1 MQSNSETHHE
11 DYEPKYI
18 FRNAEDEDWLAGPV
32 SGGQDGWLWNGNPSS
47 DLPEAEWEVFDG
59 LSWSD
64 DSKLKITKG
73 ELTPCQG
80 VQIFGSGIV
89 TEQHRHRFGIYNL
102 TPKMWNGHPV
112 YKNNEGGLLHMASD
126 GYWSVADK
134 LGNYGIRGLPGR
146 LCPSESN
153 LWEYW
158 DGSKA
163 QPAEI
168 LVINI

>member
-1 MQSNSETHHE
+1 
-11 DYEPKYI
+11 
-18 FRNAEDEDWLAGPV
+18 
-32 SGGQDGWLWNGNPSS
+32 
-47 DLPEAEWEVFDG
+47 
-59 LSWSD
+59 
-64 DSKLKITKG
+64 
-73 ELTPCQG
+73 
-80 VQIFGSGIV
+80 
-89 TEQHRHRFGIYNL
+89 
-102 TPKMWNGHPV
+102 
-112 YKNNEGGLLHMASD
+112 MASD

-168 LVINI
+168 LVRNI

>member
-1 MQSNSETHHE
+1 MVSS
-11 DYEPKYI
+11 
-18 FRNAEDEDWLAGPV
+18 V
-32 SGGQDGWLWNGNPSS
+32 SGSVDGWLWNGSPSLEIPQS
-47 DLPEAEWEVFDG
+47 DWEAFDG
-59 LSWSD
+59 FNWSH
-64 DSKLKITKG
+64 DSELKVTKG
-73 ELTPCQG
+73 ELIPCG
-80 VQIFGSGIV
+80 
-89 TEQHRHRFGIYNL
+89 
-102 TPKMWNGHPV
+102 MWNGHPV